1 MSEWKADE
9 KFINSFRV
17 ELITLVR
24 TLLDVVPLS
33 KKMQEDGEIGINSVC
48 DLAIQALRS
57 PQPEAAALTLLDE
70 AIQELGKHYA
80 PKDVIATKEGMD
92 GWNGAV
98 GYCIGTLLRMQDD
111 RRGPQ
116 KSGDGH

>member
-1 MSEWKADE
+1 MTPTKEQ
-9 KFINSFRV
+9 V
-17 ELITLVR
+17 ELYIKSADLE
-24 TLLDVVPLS
+24 LGPS
-33 KKMQEDGEIGINSVC
+33 SEDAWVEWC
-48 DLAIQALRS
+48 RDALRKAL
-57 PQPEAAALTLLDE
+57 QPEAAALTLLDE

-116 KSGDGH
+116 EKR